1 MLHTSTPL
9 EKASVPKG
17 YRVRRCKKRNLHR
30 PPQVPQ
36 GKEKGNMNN
45 TIKGTA
51 TAKTGCGACDNVE
64 RMSADFFGYSA
75 DGKIISDA
83 TVGSVSFCPI
93 CGRQIT
99 AKKEEA

>member
-1 MLHTSTPL
+1 
-9 EKASVPKG
+9 
-17 YRVRRCKKRNLHR
+17 
-30 PPQVPQ
+30 
-36 GKEKGNMNN
+36 MNN

-75 DGKIISDA
+75 DGEIVSDA

-93 CGRQIT
+93 CGRQINM
-99 AKKEEA
+99 KKEEA